1 MFKNKKLKNHQMSEI
16 RTSEIGTLFIAV
28 LNKTKQC
35 LTGCS
40 TRIVDLS
47 PRKGVL
53 FLTMEEKQEDQ
64 IQIPLP
70 LVKLGTQG
78 LEVNLFSFFTFLIF
92 LPVQLEQLHTLNALL
107 KQQSMHVPQKICI
120 CSSDFQLSPTLHI
133 IVSKHYYFSV
143 FSFGSSFF

>member
-1 MFKNKKLKNHQMSEI
+1 MFKNKKLKNHQMSEL
-16 RTSEIGTLFIAV
+16 RTNEIVTLFIAV
-28 LNKTKQC
+28 LNKTKQR
-35 LTGCS
+35 LTDCS

-92 LPVQLEQLHTLNALL
+92 LPV
-107 KQQSMHVPQKICI
+107 
-120 CSSDFQLSPTLHI
+120 
-133 IVSKHYYFSV
+133 
-143 FSFGSSFF
+143 

>member
-1 MFKNKKLKNHQMSEI
+1 MFKNKKLKNHQMSEL
-16 RTSEIGTLFIAV
+16 RTNEIGTLFIAV

-70 LVKLGTQG
+70 LPLPLVKLGTQG

-92 LPVQLEQLHTLNALL
+92 LPV
-107 KQQSMHVPQKICI
+107 
-120 CSSDFQLSPTLHI
+120 
-133 IVSKHYYFSV
+133 
-143 FSFGSSFF
+143 

>member
-1 MFKNKKLKNHQMSEI
+1 MSEL
-16 RTSEIGTLFIAV
+16 RTNEIVTL
-28 LNKTKQC
+28 LNKTKQR
-35 LTGCS
+35 LTDCS

-70 LVKLGTQG
+70 LPLPLPLVKLGTQG

-92 LPVQLEQLHTLNALL
+92 LPV
-107 KQQSMHVPQKICI
+107 
-120 CSSDFQLSPTLHI
+120 
-133 IVSKHYYFSV
+133 
-143 FSFGSSFF
+143 

>member
-1 MFKNKKLKNHQMSEI
+1 MSEL
-16 RTSEIGTLFIAV
+16 RTNEIVTL
-28 LNKTKQC
+28 LNKTKQR
-35 LTGCS
+35 LTDCS

-70 LVKLGTQG
+70 LPLPLVKLGTQG

-92 LPVQLEQLHTLNALL
+92 LPVQPEQLHTLNALL

-143 FSFGSSFF
+143 FSFGSSFFLNLH

>member
-1 MFKNKKLKNHQMSEI
+1 MSEL
-16 RTSEIGTLFIAV
+16 RTNEIVTL
-28 LNKTKQC
+28 LNKTKQR
-35 LTGCS
+35 LTDCS

-70 LVKLGTQG
+70 LPLPLPLVKLGTQG
-78 LEVNLFSFFTFLIF
+78 LEVNLFSFFTFSLASW
-92 LPVQLEQLHTLNALL
+92 QLHTSNALL

>member
-1 MFKNKKLKNHQMSEI
+1 MFKNKKLKNHQMSEL
-16 RTSEIGTLFIAV
+16 RTNEIVTL
-28 LNKTKQC
+28 LNKTKQR
-35 LTGCS
+35 LTDCS

-70 LVKLGTQG
+70 LPLPLVKLGTQG

-92 LPVQLEQLHTLNALL
+92 LPV
-107 KQQSMHVPQKICI
+107 
-120 CSSDFQLSPTLHI
+120 
-133 IVSKHYYFSV
+133 
-143 FSFGSSFF
+143 